1 MVLICFNINIYI
13 YILLHLIVFKY
24 QNSVTVE
31 SKQQSSRAN
40 FDSSHWRDL
49 SVESYLDAI
58 VFFTREDGRH

>member
-1 MVLICFNINIYI
+1 MVLICFNINI

-31 SKQQSSRAN
+31 SKQQSSRAY